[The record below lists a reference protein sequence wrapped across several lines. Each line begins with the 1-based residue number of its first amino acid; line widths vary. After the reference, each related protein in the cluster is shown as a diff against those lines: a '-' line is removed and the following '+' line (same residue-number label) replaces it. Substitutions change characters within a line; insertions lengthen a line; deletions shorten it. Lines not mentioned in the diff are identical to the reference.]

1 VAGERTYLGE
11 FEQLVLLAIV
21 RLADGAGGADG
32 AAIRRL
38 LEARAGRTVSIGALY
53 ATLDR
58 LEHKGYAAS
67 KPGVSSPL
75 RGGRPRRGYRVTA
88 AGQRAL
94 EQSRRMLQAMWDGL
108 AEERS

>member
-1 VAGERTYLGE
+1 MAGERTYLGE
-11 FEQLVLLAIV
+11 FEQLVLWAIL
-21 RLADGAGGADG
+21 RLAGEADG
-32 AAIRRL
+32 VAVRRL
-38 LEARAGRTVSIGALY
+38 LEERAGRSVSIGALY

-94 EQSRRMLQAMWDGL
+94 DQSRQMLEKMWDGV
-108 AEERS
+108 AEGRS

>member
-11 FEQLVLLAIV
+11 FEQLVLLAIL
-21 RLADGAGGADG
+21 RLAGEADG
-32 AAIRRL
+32 ISIRRL
-38 LEARAGRTVSIGALY
+38 LEERAGRAVSIGALY

-67 KPGVSSPL
+67 KAGVASPL

-94 EQSRRMLQAMWDGL
+94 EQSRRMLDAMWEGV
-108 AEERS
+108 AGERS

>member
-1 VAGERTYLGE
+1 MAGERTYLGE
-11 FEQLVLLAIV
+11 FEQLVLWAIL
-21 RLADGAGGADG
+21 RLAGEADG
-32 AAIRRL
+32 VSIRRL
-38 LEARAGRTVSIGALY
+38 LEERAGRTVSIGALY

-58 LEHKGYAAS
+58 LEHKGYTAS

-94 EQSRRMLQAMWDGL
+94 EQSRRMLEAMWDGV
-108 AEERS
+108 AEGRS